1 MIVRTGRGNLGFLL
15 AVAVFAGL
23 ALLLA
28 VACGGG
34 KKSNAPTA
42 TPHATV
48 SPTPALTPTPTPLP
62 DLKTL
67 DLAAVPE
74 VKALAQRLSGEVA
87 PDEVIYADLTGNGRD
102 DAVIPISSGG
112 TQGDLGFIVLGYQN
126 GALKVLLSETPQ
138 SAVVV
143 KVLGNQLVESL
154 PVYATSDLPGFPSQI
169 KNTYYRWD
177 GNHLI
182 VDHEETVS
190 NPNLPRE

>member
-1 MIVRTGRGNLGFLL
+1 MIVRTGRRNLGFLL

-34 KKSNAPTA
+34 KKNSEPTA
-42 TPHATV
+42 TPRVTV
-48 SPTPALTPTPTPLP
+48 SPMPALTPTPLP

-74 VKALAQRLSGEVA
+74 VKALAQQLSGEVA
-87 PDEVIYADLTGNGRD
+87 PDEVIYADLTGDGRD

-143 KVLGNQLVESL
+143 KVLDNQLVESL

>member
-34 KKSNAPTA
+34 KKNSEPTA
-42 TPHATV
+42 IPRATV
-48 SPTPALTPTPTPLP
+48 SPMPALTPTPLL

-67 DLAAVPE
+67 DLSAVPE
-74 VKALAQRLSGEVA
+74 VKALAQQLSGEVA
-87 PDEVIYADLTGNGRD
+87 PDEVIYADLTGDGRD

-126 GALKVLLSETPQ
+126 GSLKVLLSETPQ

-169 KNTYYRWD
+169 KDTYYRWD
-177 GNHLI
+177 GSRLI
-182 VDHEETVS
+182 VDHEETVA